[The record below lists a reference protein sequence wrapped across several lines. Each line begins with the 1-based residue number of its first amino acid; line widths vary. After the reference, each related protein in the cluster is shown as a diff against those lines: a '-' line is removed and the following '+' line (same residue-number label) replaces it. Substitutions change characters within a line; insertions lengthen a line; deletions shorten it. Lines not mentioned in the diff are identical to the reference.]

1 METVKNWKNEDIE
14 VIRSRGGVIATINF
28 KDNLIIPERLK
39 FLPIELIQKSYKS
52 RHGKAFQEEIEDYC
66 DLQSINSEDAM
77 VWSYFSSLE
86 YGTYEEKY
94 PFTKELFGRLDITI
108 GENESIDYF
117 LWRKIPNP
125 ETKVFVGPE
134 IDFGIITDSAFI
146 LGEAKWKS
154 GIDEKQGKLKNK
166 TQLESREEFFE
177 IFKDSLL
184 DGFEKRV
191 QMKRVQI
198 RPLIFLAG
206 RN

>member
-1 METVKNWKNEDIE
+1 
-14 VIRSRGGVIATINF
+14 
-28 KDNLIIPERLK
+28 
-39 FLPIELIQKSYKS
+39 
-52 RHGKAFQEEIEDYC
+52 
-66 DLQSINSEDAM
+66 
-77 VWSYFSSLE
+77 
-86 YGTYEEKY
+86 
-94 PFTKELFGRLDITI
+94 
-108 GENESIDYF
+108 